1 MQNKR
6 PPVLNRFPSCIP
18 FCIPHG
24 DPMDNAQLFQSLGL
38 PLDAKAYTLGAPQQ
52 SGPMTVL
59 PVFGPD
65 AGAAFAPPL
74 SGLKLGGV
82 KRGYG
87 NVELSNG
94 MPGVAV
100 VPLHMGY
107 IQDGAQNH
115 AL

>member
-1 MQNKR
+1 MMNAEQETKSAD
-6 PPVLNRFPSCIP
+6 RFPDSAFIILHSA
-18 FCIPHG
+18 FLFG
-24 DPMDNAQLFQSLGL
+24 GVLMNNAQLFHSLGL
-38 PLDAKAYTLGAPQQ
+38 SLDATAYALGAPQQ

-94 MPGVAV
+94 
-100 VPLHMGY
+100 
-107 IQDGAQNH
+107 
-115 AL
+115 